1 MRILPKAVKEQF
13 EEIKL
18 ENKARHIYLKEL
30 SGRFYVYNMEYLA
43 DETGRKVRRSYYMG
57 RITDEGIFL
66 RKGGSGDEN
75 KLEAAKV
82 LIKKYGGSVI
92 MPEFRKP
99 EEPVKAEKEIV
110 FEPSE
115 EEKMMLTILSM
126 NGRARFNSIAKALGI
141 TPQGAARKIRKLEKK
156 YGIDYLAQMNMN
168 RLGFFGHIAF
178 IKFHDKMP
186 SVEYIKRT
194 FENQPL
200 IQLCA
205 LIEGQYD
212 LMLYLLLEADSAK
225 AREQVEE
232 LREGLLP
239 EYLATWHIK
248 PVAEVYGFIPV
259 RDLFFDV
266 LSKKVWR
273 RTLENPRPKEDS
285 LLQREFLSLRSFN
298 SGGNKQ
304 FQDIDKECS
313 LTKGAARYSYYK
325 MLEKGMLER
334 ITINI
339 RNITFSYNGIIFME
353 REDNRKFGKTRNQL
367 RLDITGGNKNI
378 ANSYSVI
385 FDVMDPD
392 GVIFIAPF
400 KKDEAIE
407 SKIDDLKSKIE
418 GATFSRIGIITTTL
432 VGTFCNRRFDN
443 QYTIQY
449 QNLVKARAV
458 EPKPYIDYT
467 KM

>member
-1 MRILPKAVKEQF
+1 MRIPPKAVMERF

-43 DETGRKVRRSYYMG
+43 DKTGRKVRKSYYMG
-57 RITDEGIFL
+57 RITEEGVFL
-66 RKGGSGDEN
+66 RKGGSGDEK
-75 KLEAAKV
+75 KLEAAKA
-82 LIKKYGGSVI
+82 LIEKYGGRVI
-92 MPEFRKP
+92 IPEFQKP
-99 EEPVKAEKEIV
+99 ENPEKAEEEIA

-115 EEKMMLTILSM
+115 EERTILTILSM
-126 NGRARFNSIAKALGI
+126 NGRARFNSIAKVLGI

-156 YGIDYLAQMNMN
+156 YGIEYLAQMNMN

-186 SVEYIKRT
+186 SVEYIKKT

-232 LREGLLP
+232 LRERLLP

-248 PVAEVYGFIPV
+248 PVAEVYGFVPV

-273 RTLENPRPKEDS
+273 RTLENPRPREGS
-285 LLQREFLSLRSFN
+285 LLQREFLSLRSLN

-304 FQDIDKECS
+304 FQDIDAECN
-313 LTKGAARYSYYK
+313 LTRGAARYSYYK
-325 MLEKGMLER
+325 MLEEGMLER

-339 RNITFSYNGIIFME
+339 RNVMFSYNGIIFME
-353 REDNRKFGKTRNQL
+353 REDNKKFDKTRNQL
-367 RLDITGGNKNI
+367 RLDIIGEGSKLISN
-378 ANSYSVI
+378 YSVI

-392 GVIFIAPF
+392 GVIFISPF
-400 KKDEAIE
+400 QRNEIIE
-407 SKIDDLKSKIE
+407 SKIDNLKSKID
-418 GATFSRIGIITTTL
+418 GTTFSKIGIITTTL
-432 VGTFCNRRFDN
+432 VGTFCNRCFDN

-449 QNLVKARAV
+449 QNLVKTHAI
-458 EPKPYIDYT
+458 EPKPYVDYA